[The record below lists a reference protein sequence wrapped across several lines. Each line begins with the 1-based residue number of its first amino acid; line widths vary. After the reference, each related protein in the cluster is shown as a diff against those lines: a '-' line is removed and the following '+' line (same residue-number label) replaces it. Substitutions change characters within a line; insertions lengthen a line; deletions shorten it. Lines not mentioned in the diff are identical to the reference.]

1 MVDTR
6 IKEPGILCFKLRR
19 NLGKIQ
25 PERFL
30 RDSENVVRY
39 LLFASLGA
47 LLATFQPTGS

>member
-6 IKEPGILCFKLRR
+6 IKEPGILCFRLMR
-19 NLGKIQ
+19 NLGKFS
-25 PERFL
+25 R
-30 RDSENVVRY
+30 RGSENVVRY